1 MADERV
7 ALAWQ
12 NHCDGRHAE
21 AERLFRE
28 ILRNDPHDPGSLR
41 LLGETCLFQGKYDE
55 GVDAYRR
62 AQRFI
67 QLSAEDLNNLG
78 VALVALGKASEA
90 EAAYREA
97 ISQRP
102 SYSRALYNLG
112 IAQVKQVKLDEAAVS
127 YRRALEVNPD
137 EARAYDGLADALT
150 KAGRTDE
157 LFEFLR
163 NSVRSHAHRP
173 EVHHAMGL
181 GHAAR
186 REWVDAVRC
195 HRQALELRPAY
206 AEASCDL
213 GHALLE
219 LDQLND
225 AAASFQRAIEL
236 KPGLA
241 EARNNLGNARS
252 RQGRHEE
259 ALICYEEALSLKPEY
274 TDCRSNRATTLL
286 RLGDYE
292 RGWVEYEW
300 RWCGSDFA
308 RKMPRPLWDGSR
320 LEGRTIL
327 LISEQ
332 GLGDTLQ
339 FVRYAAL
346 LKEQGATVIVTCQK
360 PLLRL
365 LESCPGIDHLAA
377 EGDVPVDFDVFAP
390 LMSLPRLLGTTL
402 ETVPTPIPYLQ
413 ARPELV
419 DSWRRELRPLG
430 QFLVGVAW
438 QGSPSYAHDRL
449 RSFHLSQLEPLSRL
463 PGVTLI
469 SLQKGL
475 GTEHIR
481 DLSGRFPI
489 VDLSDRLDRDSG
501 PFLDTAAI
509 VKNLDLVISCDSAL
523 VHLAGALGVRVWVA
537 HTFVSDWRWLVK
549 REDSPWYPTVCLF
562 RQTRLGD
569 WEGVFSRMAE
579 ALSQELQPRPMIA
592 SVPIDVAPGEL
603 LDKITILEIK
613 RERINDPAKLRNVL
627 RELSVL
633 SESRESTIPLSD
645 ELNPMIHELKAVNE
659 AIWEAE
665 DQIRDCERRQDFSQ
679 SFIEVARSVYRHNDR
694 RAAIKRAINEHLGSV
709 IVEEKGYRAYEP
721 QQFDAA

>member
-12 NHCDGRHAE
+12 NHCEGRHAE

-28 ILRNDPHDPGSLR
+28 VLGDDPHDPGSLR

-55 GVDAYRR
+55 GLDAYRR

-78 VALVALGKASEA
+78 VALVALGKAAEA
-90 EAAYREA
+90 EEAYREA

-112 IAQVKQVKLDEAAVS
+112 IAQVKQLKLDAAAVS

-137 EARAYDGLADALT
+137 EARAYDGLADTLT

-163 NSVRSHAHRP
+163 NAVRSQAHRP

-181 GHAAR
+181 GHSAR
-186 REWVDAVRC
+186 REWLDAVRW
-195 HRQALELRPAY
+195 HRQALELRPDY
-206 AEASCDL
+206 AEAFCDL

-219 LDQLND
+219 LDQLED

-259 ALICYEEALSLKPEY
+259 ALICYEESLSLKPEY
-274 TDCRSNRATTLL
+274 LDCRSNRATTLL

-308 RKMPRPLWDGSR
+308 RKMPRPLWDGSP
-320 LEGRTIL
+320 LKGRTIL

-360 PLLRL
+360 ALLPL

-377 EGDVPVDFDVFAP
+377 EGEVPTDFDVFAP
-390 LMSLPRLLGTTL
+390 LMSLPRLMGTTL

-419 DSWRRELRPLG
+419 DSWRGDLHPLG
-430 QFLVGVAW
+430 RFLVGVAW

-475 GTEHIR
+475 GTEHLQE
-481 DLSGRFPI
+481 LSGRFPI
-489 VDLSDRLDRDSG
+489 VDLSDRIDRNTG

-523 VHLAGALGVRVWVA
+523 VHLAGALGARVWVA
-537 HTFVSDWRWLVK
+537 HTFVSDWRWLVE
-549 REDSPWYPTVCLF
+549 REDSPWYPTVRLF

-569 WEGVFSRMAE
+569 WEGVFSRMTE
-579 ALSQELQPRPMIA
+579 ALLQELGSKPTIA

-613 RERINDPAKLRNVL
+613 RERINDPGKLQNIL
-627 RELSVL
+627 RELSAL
-633 SESRESTIPLSD
+633 TASRDGSIPGSP
-645 ELNPMIHELKAVNE
+645 ELDYLVRELKSVNE
-659 AIWEAE
+659 SIWEAE
-665 DQIRDCERRQDFSQ
+665 EDVRDCERRQDFGR
-679 SFIEVARSVYRHNDR
+679 SFIAAARSVYRHNDR
-694 RAAIKRAINEHLGSV
+694 RAAIKRRINELLGSV

-721 QQFDAA
+721 QQYDAA